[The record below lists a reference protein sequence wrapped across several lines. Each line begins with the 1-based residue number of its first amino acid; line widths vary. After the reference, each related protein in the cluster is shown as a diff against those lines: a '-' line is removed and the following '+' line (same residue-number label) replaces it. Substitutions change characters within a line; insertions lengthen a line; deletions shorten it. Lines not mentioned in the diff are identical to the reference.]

1 MLKENFKS
9 KKVVQKSSS
18 LSTGLYLIAH
28 GAPQG
33 RNLNRPGLP
42 LGNLN
47 RPELPLGNLTE
58 NINEHFLTDTSL
70 KCPGIVGHLPQS
82 KIQPKKRWGP
92 RGEDFESAIILRVIL
107 GIILRIIGCPIQ
119 ELCIPA

>member
-9 KKVVQKSSS
+9 KKVVQKSSF
-18 LSTGLYLIAH
+18 LRTGLYLITH

-33 RNLNRPGLP
+33 RNLSRPGLP

-58 NINEHFLTDTSL
+58 NINEHFLTDTTVSRYCWPL
-70 KCPGIVGHLPQS
+70 ASI
-82 KIQPKKRWGP
+82 
-92 RGEDFESAIILRVIL
+92 
-107 GIILRIIGCPIQ
+107 
-119 ELCIPA
+119 